1 MHVVC
6 GATFAVAGV
15 YYVWRAY
22 AEVLE
27 RRRQRLCRR
36 MAYML
41 WVMAQTGGTG
51 PGPLVRL
58 PVARGELITTPE
70 DQITS
75 QMVNN
80 LGEKARSELTG
91 GDW

>member
-41 WVMAQTGGTG
+41 WVMAQQEEPALGLWSGYQWQ
-51 PGPLVRL
+51 
-58 PVARGELITTPE
+58 GE
-70 DQITS
+70 
-75 QMVNN
+75 N
-80 LGEKARSELTG
+80 
-91 GDW
+91 